1 MITAAWLWAANTNN
15 LRKSCIHGEEEAKL
29 ILTDSFEAADVTSHE
44 TSQTGA
50 MDIEDENGTLFDTD
64 VPDIDG
70 NAASIASGNGSTA
83 AASSAAKAVQLES
96 FSSSASF
103 KLRDQLQECLKA
115 MTDLFAK
122 LTCKQS
128 ESLTSTIDKSKT

>member
-1 MITAAWLWAANTNN
+1 M
-15 LRKSCIHGEEEAKL
+15 
-29 ILTDSFEAADVTSHE
+29 
-44 TSQTGA
+44 SQTLTPPKPQPLS
-50 MDIEDENGTLFDTD
+50 MQDENGTLFDTD

-103 KLRDQLQECLKA
+103 KYQGFICRGYV
-115 MTDLFAK
+115 
-122 LTCKQS
+122 
-128 ESLTSTIDKSKT
+128 